1 MLNCFINGA
10 AKAASP
16 IRTDLEVKKM
26 RKINAD
32 VYEFN
37 ELSQYVQGK
46 VIDRYRNELSNLLA
60 DDLKNVMDMELNN
73 HTHNLNFELAY
84 SLGYCQGDGV
94 SFTGSVDGKEKL
106 LTLAGLV
113 YDNKIPKNILRL
125 INWNIIYKIDF
136 ARSNYHYVHKYSVQ
150 INIIDNYNTNKD
162 YCHINRAITEF
173 EKAIN
178 KWYLNMCDNL
188 EKFGYDTIENLYGDD
203 NIRCYI
209 DENGLEFF
217 LDGSDYNC

>member
-1 MLNCFINGA
+1 
-10 AKAASP
+10 
-16 IRTDLEVKKM
+16 M
-26 RKINAD
+26 RNVNVN
-32 VYEFN
+32 VYEFD
-37 ELSQYVQGK
+37 ELSKDVQDE
-46 VIDRYRNELSNLLA
+46 IIARYRDRLSDFLEG
-60 DDLKNVMDMELNN
+60 DLKSIMNIEFHN
-73 HTHNLNFELAY
+73 HVNLDFVLSY
-84 SLGYCQGDGV
+84 SLNCCQGDGV
-94 SFTGSVDGKEKL
+94 SFTGSVEGKEEL
-106 LTLAGLV
+106 LTLASLV